1 MDNVLKEEDIKYF
14 NPKDLVNSHFSIVV
28 ARRRSGKSVLVE
40 DLINKQFESNKLDSV
55 ILFTGTGAGFK
66 NIDKKYRYGEN
77 DIHKLDEIIENY
89 QAMND
94 FNKISDPSNKFKIKT
109 MIVLDDLAMKYKTKE
124 FSEKLCNLSVL
135 GRHHSYHP
143 LSLSFIII
151 TQKINLIPVTCRT
164 NADYIMFNNISSM
177 TELDTVMNEN
187 FFLLSSD
194 KDSKKKARNLYSD
207 LVTSEP
213 YLFIIC
219 ENHRTNI
226 KRYNDY
232 IKKYVVKL

>member
-1 MDNVLKEEDIKYF
+1 MNVLQEENISYF
-14 NPKDLVNSHFSIVV
+14 DPKNLVNSHFTIIC
-28 ARRRSGKSVLVE
+28 ARRRSGKSILVK
-40 DLINKQFESNKLDSV
+40 DLIDKQFQSHKLDNSF
-55 ILFTGTGAGFK
+55 LFTGTDSGFE
-66 NIDKKYRYGEN
+66 NIDKKYRYGPN
-77 DIHKLDEIIENY
+77 DINKLDEIIENY
-89 QAMND
+89 KIMNE
-94 FNKISDPSNKFKIKT
+94 FNKISDQHNKFKIKT
-109 MIVLDDLAMKYKTKE
+109 LVVLDDLAMQYKTKE
-124 FSEKLCNLSVL
+124 FAEKLCNLSVL
-135 GRHHSYHP
+135 GRHHAYHP

-164 NADYIMFNNISSM
+164 NCDYIMFNNISSM

-194 KDSKKKARNLYSD
+194 KDSKKKARNLYSE

-226 KRYNDY
+226 KKYNDY
-232 IKKYVVKL
+232 VKKYVVKL